1 MTRPDMNSGYFV
13 TGTDT
18 GVGKTR
24 VSAGLIVALRGQGL
38 RVAGMKPVA
47 SGCAHTADGL
57 RNADALALQA
67 ASGLG
72 LPYEWVNPYAFE
84 PAIAPHLAATEAGVM
99 IRFVVIA
106 RALRGLDA
114 LSDCAVVEG
123 VGGWR
128 VPLGPDGDVA
138 DLALHLNLPV
148 VLVVGLR
155 LGCLNHA
162 VLTAADIRRCGL
174 PLAGWVGNAVEAGF
188 ERLEDTLK
196 ALGDILP
203 EPCLGVLP
211 HTPHAALDKVARA
224 LQVPRLS
231 TAPARA

>member
-1 MTRPDMNSGYFV
+1 MTSGYFV

-24 VSAGLIVALRGQGL
+24 VSAGLIAALRGQGL

-47 SGCAHTADGL
+47 SGCAQTADGL
-57 RNADALALQA
+57 RSADALALQA
-67 ASGLG
+67 ASSLG
-72 LPYEWVNPYAFE
+72 LPYERVNPYAFE
-84 PAIAPHLAATEAGVM
+84 PAIAPHLAAAEVGIT

-106 RALRGLDA
+106 RALSGLGA
-114 LSDCAVVEG
+114 QSDCAVVEG

-174 PLAGWVGNAVEAGF
+174 PLAGWVGNGVEAGF
-188 ERLEDTLK
+188 ERLEDTLN
-196 ALGDILP
+196 ALRDILA
-203 EPCLGVLP
+203 EPCFGVLP
-211 HTPHAALDKVARA
+211 YAPHAAPDNVARA
-224 LQVPRLS
+224 LRVPRLS
-231 TAPARA
+231 TARTRA

>member
-1 MTRPDMNSGYFV
+1 MSTGFFV

-24 VSAGLIVALRGQGL
+24 VSAGLIAALRAQGL
-38 RVAGMKPVA
+38 RVTGMKPVA
-47 SGCAHTADGL
+47 SGCVTTPKGL

-67 ASGLG
+67 ASGLD
-72 LPYEWVNPYAFE
+72 LPYELLNPYAFA
-84 PAIAPHLAATEAGVM
+84 PAIAPHLAAKDAGVA
-99 IRFVVIA
+99 IRFAVIA
-106 RALRGLDA
+106 QAHARLAA
-114 LSDCAVVEG
+114 QSDCVVVEG

-138 DLALHLNLPV
+138 DMAMHLALPV

-162 VLTAADIRRCGL
+162 ALTAADIRRCGL
-174 PLAGWVGNAVEAGF
+174 PLAGWVGNEMNIGF
-188 ERLEDTLK
+188 ERRND
-196 ALGDILP
+196 ALGALADLLP

-211 HTPHAALDKVARA
+211 HAPGAPADAVGAALHFLPRWRCRA
-224 LQVPRLS
+224 P
-231 TAPARA
+231 P

>member
-1 MTRPDMNSGYFV
+1 MIAGFFV

-24 VSAGLIVALRGQGL
+24 VSAGLIAALRRQGL

-47 SGCAHTADGL
+47 SGCVTTPKGL

-67 ASGLG
+67 ASGLD
-72 LPYEWVNPYAFE
+72 LPYELLNPYAFA
-84 PAIAPHLAATEAGVM
+84 PAIAPHLAARDAGVA
-99 IRFVVIA
+99 IRFAAIA
-106 RALRGLDA
+106 QAHAGLA
-114 LSDCAVVEG
+114 AQLDCVVVEG
-123 VGGWR
+123 IGGWR

-138 DLALHLNLPV
+138 DLAVHLNLPV

-162 VLTAADIRRCGL
+162 ALTAAEIRRCGL
-174 PLAGWVGNAVEAGF
+174 PLAGWVGNEVDAQVERFA
-188 ERLEDTLK
+188 DTVR
-196 ALGDILP
+196 ALRDLLP

-211 HTPHAALDKVARA
+211 HAPDATLDKVARSLHIRSLFPA
-224 LQVPRLS
+224 
-231 TAPARA
+231 AARA